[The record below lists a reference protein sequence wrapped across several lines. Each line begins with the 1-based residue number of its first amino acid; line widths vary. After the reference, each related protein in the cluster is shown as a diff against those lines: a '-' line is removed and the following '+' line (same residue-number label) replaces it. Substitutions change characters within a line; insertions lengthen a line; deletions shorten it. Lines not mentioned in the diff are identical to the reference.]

1 MPSAGDVGTL
11 YTGVV
16 KQSAEIIGSIP
27 MQAAGDMTV
36 AMCVVNGVPL
46 TIRITTTATMSGQ
59 TLYHLGHERHESRP
73 LQRGHLPQ
81 NPGRGQGLGPSIITS
96 APQISLSA
104 SPALVAASSTDTA
117 VMFTRP
123 IFRFGLVVL
132 VNPPA
137 VIVVYIVSR

>member
-59 TLYHLGHERHESRP
+59 TL
-73 LQRGHLPQ
+73 LP
-81 NPGRGQGLGPSIITS
+81 SWT
-96 APQISLSA
+96 
-104 SPALVAASSTDTA
+104 
-117 VMFTRP
+117 
-123 IFRFGLVVL
+123 
-132 VNPPA
+132 
-137 VIVVYIVSR
+137 